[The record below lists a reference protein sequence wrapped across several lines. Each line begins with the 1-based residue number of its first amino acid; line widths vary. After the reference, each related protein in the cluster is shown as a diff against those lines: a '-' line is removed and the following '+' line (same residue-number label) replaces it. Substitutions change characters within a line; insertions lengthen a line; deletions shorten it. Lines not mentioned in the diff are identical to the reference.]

1 MRLGA
6 IAAVIFVF
14 ATAISGHAE
23 ARTYYAH
30 RHGCY
35 GLHYDYS
42 HSSLLSPFGFVYP
55 IANWGP
61 FFQCRLY
68 YSPLLLDRPVLYW

>member
-1 MRLGA
+1 MRRGA
-6 IAAVIFVF
+6 IAAVIVVF
-14 ATAISGHAE
+14 AAAISGRAE
-23 ARTYYAH
+23 ARTYAH

-42 HSSLLSPFGFVYP
+42 HSSLLSPFGFIYP
-55 IANWGP
+55 IANWGA

-68 YSPLLLDRPVLYW
+68 YSRLLVDRPVVYW